1 MKHKIVANIFKSL
14 LSRISVF
21 FLVQFSYS
29 DIENLTRNGE
39 KCVLKNVLSYETY
52 LAP

>member
-1 MKHKIVANIFKSL
+1 MKHKTVANIFNSL

-21 FLVQFSYS
+21 SVQFSYS
-29 DIENLTRNGE
+29 DIENLTRNCE